1 MKSKRGISPVIAT
14 VLLVVIAI
22 ALFLIIFFWLR
33 GFQKEVITKYGTP
46 IETQCTTVKYDV
58 TYSGGT
64 VQVSNT
70 GSVTIYRADIYK
82 TASGS
87 TAKVGT
93 GISNI
98 QPASSG
104 TLAGLSGCQK
114 IKVVPYLLGTT
125 QAGQNREYACQNQA
139 KTISCS

>member
-22 ALFLIIFFWLR
+22 ALFLIIFFWIR

-64 VQVSNT
+64 VQVSNA
-70 GSVTIYRADIYK
+70 GSTTIYKAQIV
-82 TASGS
+82 SGS
-87 TAKVGT
+87 QSKYT
-93 GISNI
+93 GQIS
-98 QPASSG
+98 PASSA
-104 TLAGLSGCQK
+104 TQSITCSGGK
-114 IKVVPYLLGTT
+114 IKVIPYLLGTT
-125 QAGQNREYACQNQA
+125 QAGQNREYACSNQA